1 MGGPDRPWRAVA
13 GVLAGSLEGLKRRF
27 SREILIQKANGGP
40 KEEKTMKEVLA
51 ALEICDQL
59 EARLPD
65 LAELLDL
72 AEAVGKDVSQRCPC
86 AECRQLRRMG
96 ELAKRLKKE
105 P

>member
-1 MGGPDRPWRAVA
+1 MPVLAAGLWQDLAGAFGGQSGLSGGPRPGLGGPDRPWRAVA

-51 ALEICDQL
+51 ALE
-59 EARLPD
+59 
-65 LAELLDL
+65 
-72 AEAVGKDVSQRCPC
+72 S
-86 AECRQLRRMG
+86 RQLRRMG